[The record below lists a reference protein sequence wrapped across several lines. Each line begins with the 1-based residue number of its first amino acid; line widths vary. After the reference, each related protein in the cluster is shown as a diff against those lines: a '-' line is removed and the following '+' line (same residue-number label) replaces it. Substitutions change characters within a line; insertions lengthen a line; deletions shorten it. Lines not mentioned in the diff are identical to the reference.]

1 MIRELVHRT
10 VPRWSAL
17 GQMGESK
24 ILRSSYF
31 WLFAVPL
38 LAKALYSSEPHILHL
53 PQGLRLHLELPFSWK
68 VFYFSSVIFAV
79 ASLLYSIACPRVVR
93 DYQRYSE
100 WSEQGRGDRQ
110 IVRELFFLLFRPSV
124 PAIQQEALV
133 EHFAEI
139 TNSKVP
145 RREEMVFPE
154 GVVPAARVD
163 LQRVFDMRI
172 PDVGMLPTAFW
183 YVRDYA
189 DEIRPLARLLCA
201 AFFTLGFGLLGV
213 VAVQNFAYVWRHA
226 F

>member
-1 MIRELVHRT
+1 MIRELMHRT

-38 LAKALYSSEPHILHL
+38 LAKVFAFAEPHILHL
-53 PQGLRLHLELPFSWK
+53 PQGIRLHLALPFSWK
-68 VFYFSSVIFAV
+68 LFYFSSVAFAV
-79 ASLLYSIACPRVVR
+79 ASLLYSLACPRVVR

-100 WSEQGRGDRQ
+100 WSDQGRGDRQ
-110 IVRELFFLLFRPSV
+110 IARELFFLLFRPSV
-124 PAIQQEALV
+124 SAIQQEAVV

-139 TNSKVP
+139 TNAEVP
-145 RREEMVFPE
+145 RREEMAFPE
-154 GVVPAARVD
+154 AVAPAARVD
-163 LQRVFDMRI
+163 LQKVFDIRI
-172 PDVGMLPTAFW
+172 PDERMLPTAFW

-201 AFFTLGFGLLGV
+201 AFFIVGFGFLGV
-213 VAVQNFAYVWRHA
+213 VVVQNFGYVWRYA